1 MDDLNLLD
9 NLINDESEILKSKA
23 GKWDNSRLL
32 ADSDLNSKQSH
43 IQDSMLLT
51 PQISAQKAPLKQAIQ
66 EATVAIHE
74 AQEAMQEPDGWDK
87 YTVVGILGEG
97 SYGMVYKVTRK
108 FPTRKV
114 DGDKA
119 KNSIRRLSQPLEYLV
134 IKELQTDIM
143 PKREALQA
151 LNEIE
156 LHGQLVDHPYTVKYH
171 DSFISETKVNIV
183 MEFCQNGDL
192 QGLLRTKRCTNRQ
205 I

>member
-1 MDDLNLLD
+1 
-9 NLINDESEILKSKA
+9 
-23 GKWDNSRLL
+23 
-32 ADSDLNSKQSH
+32 
-43 IQDSMLLT
+43 MLLT
-51 PQISAQKAPLKQAIQ
+51 PQRSAKKAPLKQAIQ

-114 DGDKA
+114 NGDKA

-192 QGLLRTKRCTNRQ
+192 QGLLRTKRCTNRP